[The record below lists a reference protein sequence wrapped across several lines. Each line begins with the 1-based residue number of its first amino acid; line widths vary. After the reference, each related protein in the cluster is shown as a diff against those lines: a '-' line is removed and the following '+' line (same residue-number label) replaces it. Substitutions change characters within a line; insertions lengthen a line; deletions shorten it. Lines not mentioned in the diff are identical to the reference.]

1 MIGVRNGARPRA
13 RFAALGAHVPE
24 RVVTNE
30 EMAAAVDT
38 SDEWIT
44 TRTGIRERRF
54 AGEDQASSDLG
65 VIASQKILD
74 AAGIAPDE
82 LDMII
87 CPTASPDHIFPST
100 ASLIGEQIG
109 ARGAAAFDL
118 SAACT
123 GFIYGLAMATGM
135 VETGLARHVL
145 VVGAET
151 LTRVTDQTDRAT
163 CVLFG
168 DGAAGALISAAD
180 EDEATGFLGF
190 ELGAD
195 GSGGPDLIIPAGG
208 SRIPA
213 LTNPSRADSCINMN
227 GREVFKFATRVM
239 IDSCTRLLEA
249 LEMGID
255 EVDLLVPHQANI
267 RIIDYAV
274 ERLGI
279 DPERVFN
286 NVDRYGNTSSA
297 SIPLALT
304 EAQANGRLSAGD
316 LVMMVGFG
324 GGLTWGSTLV
334 RYEPAS

>member
-1 MIGVRNGARPRA
+1 MIGVRNGTRVRA
-13 RFAALGAHVPE
+13 RLAAVGAHVPE
-24 RVVTNE
+24 RVVTNA

-54 AGEDQASSDLG
+54 AGPDEASSDLG
-65 VIASQKILD
+65 VTAAERILED
-74 AAGIAPDE
+74 AGIGADE

-87 CPTASPDHIFPST
+87 TPTASPDHLFPST
-100 ASLIGEQIG
+100 AAIIGERIG

-168 DGAAGALISAAD
+168 DGAAGALISAAA
-180 EDEATGFLGF
+180 EEEATGFLGF

-213 LTNPSRADSCINMN
+213 LSGPTRAESCINMN
-227 GREVFKFATRVM
+227 GREVFRFATRVM

-249 LEMGID
+249 LEMDIS
-255 EVDLLVPHQANI
+255 EVDLLIPHQANI

-274 ERLGI
+274 DRLGI
-279 DPERVFN
+279 DPERVVN

-304 EAQANGRLSAGD
+304 EARDNGRLSPGD

-324 GGLTWGSTLV
+324 GGLTWGSTMA
-334 RYEPAS
+334 RFEPA

>member
-1 MIGVRNGARPRA
+1 MIGVRNGARSCA
-13 RFAALGAHVPE
+13 RLAAVGAHVPE
-24 RVVTNE
+24 RVVTNA

-38 SDEWIT
+38 SDEWIA

-54 AGEDQASSDLG
+54 AGPEEASSDLG
-65 VIASQKILD
+65 VIAAQRIL
-74 AAGIAPDE
+74 AAADLAPDE

-87 CPTASPDHIFPST
+87 TPTASPDHIFPST
-100 ASLIGEQIG
+100 AAIIGERIG

-145 VVGAET
+145 VLGAET

-168 DGAAGALISAAD
+168 DGAAGALISAAA

-195 GSGGPDLIIPAGG
+195 GSGGPDLILPAGG

-213 LTNPSRADSCINMN
+213 LSKPSRAESCINMN

-249 LEMGID
+249 LEMDIA

-297 SIPLALT
+297 SIPLALS
-304 EAQANGRLSAGD
+304 EAHDNGLLSPGD

-324 GGLTWGSTLV
+324 GGLTWGSTMA
-334 RYEPAS
+334 RFEPA